1 MAFILARN
9 GMAQDNIQK
18 KKIAD
23 WTAANQLLYSHTEL
37 IKTEIG
43 FSPLFHGPADDY
55 STLNTMFSRGLYIAD
70 SLGIEYIEVI
80 VDQALFCR
88 AMEPKWTFPEF
99 RRIVFRMGGLH
110 IGFCWLDTT
119 GDHMEDIELNE
130 MW

>member
-55 STLNTMFSRGLYIAD
+55 STLAKHHVQKRIIYCRQSR
-70 SLGIEYIEVI
+70 
-80 VDQALFCR
+80 
-88 AMEPKWTFPEF
+88 
-99 RRIVFRMGGLH
+99 
-110 IGFCWLDTT
+110 
-119 GDHMEDIELNE
+119 N
-130 MW
+130 